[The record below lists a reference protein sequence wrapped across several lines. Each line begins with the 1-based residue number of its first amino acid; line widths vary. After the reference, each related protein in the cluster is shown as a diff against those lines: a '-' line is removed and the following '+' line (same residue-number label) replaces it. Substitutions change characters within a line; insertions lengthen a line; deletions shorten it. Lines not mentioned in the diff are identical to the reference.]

1 MKKQIVLVA
10 GAVVFAVAV
19 GVLAAVLVFH
29 RLSESRAANNSTNA
43 QNGAATPTA
52 VGAASA
58 SNDAPNAQPT
68 GAAAAPGAAP
78 GQPAD
83 GAAGAQPA
91 PGGDAA
97 AGAGGDAAA
106 ATVPPL
112 VIPVGTALTIRL
124 GEQLGSEI
132 SQSGQNFSATMD
144 QDVVVN
150 GQTLIP
156 AGANVT
162 GVVAFARP
170 VGALA
175 GEANLQLKLASV
187 SVNGADLPLVTATRS
202 FGPNI
207 KGKSKVGRFFK
218 GVAKR
223 AMHEESEVLLA
234 AQSSYSFTLR
244 RPVQIQ

>member
-1 MKKQIVLVA
+1 MKKNIIIVA
-10 GAVVFAVAV
+10 GIVVLAVAV

-29 RLSESRAANNSTNA
+29 RLSHGQAANSNSPSA
-43 QNGAATPTA
+43 QNATATPSG
-52 VGAASA
+52 VDAASA
-58 SNDAPNAQPT
+58 SNPTGGAQPA
-68 GAAAAPGAAP
+68 GAAGAAGTAT

-83 GAAGAQPA
+83 ATPGAQPA

-97 AGAGGDAAA
+97 AGTAQ
-106 ATVPPL
+106 PL
-112 VIPVGTALTIRL
+112 VVPVGTALTIRL

-132 SQSGQNFSATMD
+132 SQSGQNFSATLD
-144 QDVVVN
+144 QDVIVN

-156 AGANVT
+156 AGANVS

-187 SVNGADLPLVTATRS
+187 NVNGSDLTVVTATRS

-207 KGKSKVGRFFK
+207 KGKSKVGRFIK

-223 AMHEESEVLLA
+223 AMHEEREVLLA
-234 AQSSYSFTLR
+234 AQTSYSFTLR
-244 RPVQIQ
+244 RPLQIQ